1 MKASAVASRLLQ
13 LVPVLL
19 GVSVI
24 VFLMM
29 WLTPGDPVEV
39 MLAGQQAS
47 AEQVASLRH
56 DMGLD
61 RPPAERFFVFLGNAV
76 TGNFG
81 LSFFH
86 RRPVADVIAERL
98 PATIELTLA
107 ALLLALLIAI
117 PLGIAAAVKRGSLVD
132 RVATVGSLFG
142 VSLPGFWF
150 GILLLILFSVNLKLL
165 PVSGRTSLSCEVSSL
180 THLLTIDALLRG
192 RFDCAG
198 QALRYLTLPA
208 LTLALPT
215 AAVLMRVMRTSMI
228 EVLRSDYV
236 AFAEAKGL
244 SPRRVLLRHALK
256 NALAPTVTVAA
267 IETGSLLGGNMVV
280 ETVFGWPG
288 LGRLVVESIFVRNY
302 PLVQAAVLL
311 YAVTYVLLN
320 FAADVIYTRLNPKV
334 ELRARSPPQRR
345 WPPPSPLRRAAWGF
359 ATLSRTACRWCR
371 RWWSSLSCCSGG
383 GPVDRAAR
391 SLRHRSASPPS
402 QPPAWLEGGEFSYL
416 LGCDALGRDILSR
429 IVYGAR
435 VSIVIGV
442 VVVALATAIG
452 IALGLAAGYL
462 PRLDGR
468 RHLARRRYPA
478 GLSLPHL
485 RHCADG
491 DDGARRAEHRPR
503 ARLQGMGDPVPRRA
517 RRDAGHAPDG
527 VRRGRARHR
536 RIATAHHV
544 PARSFPTSCRPSSS
558 SPPSAWRTSSSWR
571 RACRF
576 SASACSRQPP
586 PGAPWWRTGGPLF
599 STPGGCPPSPALPS
613 SCSCSPSTLRA
624 RACATLSTRRS
635 MIEPAPE
642 TLLSIRD
649 LRTCFPTRTGLVT
662 AVDGVSLDVRAGEC
676 LGVVGESGSGKS
688 VTFASVIGLVRRPGY
703 IAAGRV
709 TFQGRELTAM
719 SPAELRSVRG
729 REIAMTMQDA
739 LTALNPALTVEE
751 QIVEVLLAH
760 ADDLPRTGRKAEA
773 LRRAVDMLR
782 LVGIASPERRIGDY
796 PHQFSGGMRQR
807 IMIAIA
813 LACRPPPA
821 HRRRADHG
829 ARRHHPG
836 AGAGADRRVAPPA
849 GHERGA
855 DHP

>member
-61 RPPAERFFVFLGNAV
+61 RPPVERFFVFLGNAV

-334 ELRARSPPQRR
+334 EL
-345 WPPPSPLRRAAWGF
+345 
-359 ATLSRTACRWCR
+359 
-371 RWWSSLSCCSGG
+371 
-383 GPVDRAAR
+383 
-391 SLRHRSASPPS
+391 
-402 QPPAWLEGGEFSYL
+402 
-416 LGCDALGRDILSR
+416 
-429 IVYGAR
+429 
-435 VSIVIGV
+435 
-442 VVVALATAIG
+442 
-452 IALGLAAGYL
+452 
-462 PRLDGR
+462 
-468 RHLARRRYPA
+468 
-478 GLSLPHL
+478 
-485 RHCADG
+485 
-491 DDGARRAEHRPR
+491 
-503 ARLQGMGDPVPRRA
+503 
-517 RRDAGHAPDG
+517 
-527 VRRGRARHR
+527 
-536 RIATAHHV
+536 
-544 PARSFPTSCRPSSS
+544 
-558 SPPSAWRTSSSWR
+558 
-571 RACRF
+571 
-576 SASACSRQPP
+576 
-586 PGAPWWRTGGPLF
+586 
-599 STPGGCPPSPALPS
+599 
-613 SCSCSPSTLRA
+613 
-624 RACATLSTRRS
+624 
-635 MIEPAPE
+635 
-642 TLLSIRD
+642 
-649 LRTCFPTRTGLVT
+649 
-662 AVDGVSLDVRAGEC
+662 
-676 LGVVGESGSGKS
+676 
-688 VTFASVIGLVRRPGY
+688 
-703 IAAGRV
+703 
-709 TFQGRELTAM
+709 
-719 SPAELRSVRG
+719 
-729 REIAMTMQDA
+729 
-739 LTALNPALTVEE
+739 
-751 QIVEVLLAH
+751 
-760 ADDLPRTGRKAEA
+760 
-773 LRRAVDMLR
+773 
-782 LVGIASPERRIGDY
+782 
-796 PHQFSGGMRQR
+796 
-807 IMIAIA
+807 
-813 LACRPPPA
+813 
-821 HRRRADHG
+821 
-829 ARRHHPG
+829 
-836 AGAGADRRVAPPA
+836 
-849 GHERGA
+849 
-855 DHP
+855 

>member
-228 EVLRSDYV
+228 EVLRSDYI

-334 ELRARSPPQRR
+334 EL
-345 WPPPSPLRRAAWGF
+345 
-359 ATLSRTACRWCR
+359 
-371 RWWSSLSCCSGG
+371 
-383 GPVDRAAR
+383 
-391 SLRHRSASPPS
+391 
-402 QPPAWLEGGEFSYL
+402 
-416 LGCDALGRDILSR
+416 
-429 IVYGAR
+429 
-435 VSIVIGV
+435 
-442 VVVALATAIG
+442 
-452 IALGLAAGYL
+452 
-462 PRLDGR
+462 
-468 RHLARRRYPA
+468 
-478 GLSLPHL
+478 
-485 RHCADG
+485 
-491 DDGARRAEHRPR
+491 
-503 ARLQGMGDPVPRRA
+503 
-517 RRDAGHAPDG
+517 
-527 VRRGRARHR
+527 
-536 RIATAHHV
+536 
-544 PARSFPTSCRPSSS
+544 
-558 SPPSAWRTSSSWR
+558 
-571 RACRF
+571 
-576 SASACSRQPP
+576 
-586 PGAPWWRTGGPLF
+586 
-599 STPGGCPPSPALPS
+599 
-613 SCSCSPSTLRA
+613 
-624 RACATLSTRRS
+624 
-635 MIEPAPE
+635 
-642 TLLSIRD
+642 
-649 LRTCFPTRTGLVT
+649 
-662 AVDGVSLDVRAGEC
+662 
-676 LGVVGESGSGKS
+676 
-688 VTFASVIGLVRRPGY
+688 
-703 IAAGRV
+703 
-709 TFQGRELTAM
+709 
-719 SPAELRSVRG
+719 
-729 REIAMTMQDA
+729 
-739 LTALNPALTVEE
+739 
-751 QIVEVLLAH
+751 
-760 ADDLPRTGRKAEA
+760 
-773 LRRAVDMLR
+773 
-782 LVGIASPERRIGDY
+782 
-796 PHQFSGGMRQR
+796 
-807 IMIAIA
+807 
-813 LACRPPPA
+813 
-821 HRRRADHG
+821 
-829 ARRHHPG
+829 
-836 AGAGADRRVAPPA
+836 
-849 GHERGA
+849 
-855 DHP
+855 